1 MISLSYPFFNSL
13 EINFQTQ
20 SPSLVGSVNIAGTT
34 AEIILRIHA
43 VHVCPQRYV
52 VGRTEHSHAVKADA
66 AGQGLRQCIGKGDVL
81 HAEIRRVDQV
91 TVENNRLGVDLCAWY
106 IGEIAGRAPS
116 AEAVL
121 MYRRSEERRVGKECR
136 SRWSPYH

>member
-66 AGQGLRQCIGKGDVL
+66 AGEGLRQCIGKGDVL
-81 HAEIRRVDQV
+81 H
-91 TVENNRLGVDLCAWY
+91 VE
-106 IGEIAGRAPS
+106 
-116 AEAVL
+116 
-121 MYRRSEERRVGKECR
+121 RSEEHTSELQPRQFLVCR
-136 SRWSPYH
+136 LLLEKIITV